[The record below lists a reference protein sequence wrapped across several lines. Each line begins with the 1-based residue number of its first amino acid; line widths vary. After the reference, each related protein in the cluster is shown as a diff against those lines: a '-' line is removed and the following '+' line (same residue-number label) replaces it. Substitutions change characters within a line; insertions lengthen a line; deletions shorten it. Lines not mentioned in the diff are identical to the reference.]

1 MAFLRQRELGSCSDM
16 PLASRPLMLDMQV
29 IVRLLVLEVQRLD
42 YLHIK
47 HNAAR
52 QGKGN
57 LRLPASGVFI

>member
-1 MAFLRQRELGSCSDM
+1 
-16 PLASRPLMLDMQV
+16 MLDMQV

-47 HNAAR
+47 HYAAR
-52 QGKGN
+52 QGEGN